1 MPDSTAT
8 IACPVCGTAVT
19 GPPLRRWTAEQA
31 AAHFCPRSRD
41 AGRHARL
48 QRTVTRLWGGDE
60 GLVFV
65 CPECGFGFAWPHVGG
80 DEEYYG
86 ILHEQAGYPAN
97 RWEYDWTIANVLS
110 RFPTGGTILDIGAGS
125 GVFLRRLAPGW
136 RRLATEG
143 SPATREILDRAGIGC
158 FTDIAAALAAARG
171 SCAVVTMF
179 QVLEHIAGFRSLLA
193 ECHALLQPGGMIVIS
208 VPLAP
213 DLFVQEDLTGCPDMT
228 PNHVNKWS
236 PESLSRALRVAG
248 FAPQP
253 AVVARRRLKNLTS
266 RVELITRSQAAR
278 NPASLAARAYAI
290 GNRRLRLGALAAVSA
305 LNLVGTV
312 PHWPR
317 LLAGKD
323 FVMVGRKD

>member
-1 MPDSTAT
+1 
-8 IACPVCGTAVT
+8 
-19 GPPLRRWTAEQA
+19 
-31 AAHFCPRSRD
+31 
-41 AGRHARL
+41 
-48 QRTVTRLWGGDE
+48 
-60 GLVFV
+60 
-65 CPECGFGFAWPHVGG
+65 
-80 DEEYYG
+80 
-86 ILHEQAGYPAN
+86 
-97 RWEYDWTIANVLS
+97 
-110 RFPTGGTILDIGAGS
+110 
-125 GVFLRRLAPGW
+125 
-136 RRLATEG
+136 
-143 SPATREILDRAGIGC
+143 
-158 FTDIAAALAAARG
+158 
-171 SCAVVTMF
+171 
-179 QVLEHIAGFRSLLA
+179 
-193 ECHALLQPGGMIVIS
+193 MIVIS